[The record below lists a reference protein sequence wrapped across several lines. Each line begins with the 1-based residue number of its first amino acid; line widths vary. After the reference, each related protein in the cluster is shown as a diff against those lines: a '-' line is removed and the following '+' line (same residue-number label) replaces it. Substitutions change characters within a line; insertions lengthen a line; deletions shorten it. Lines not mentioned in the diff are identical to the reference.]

1 MAYAGLKYKLAMA
14 VCHWSQWQEET
25 FSAPMLAQ
33 WMNKTDYNELQE
45 KFKYNKK
52 SVYIKEKMW
61 WYNHMER
68 KGKQS

>member
-1 MAYAGLKYKLAMA
+1 
-14 VCHWSQWQEET
+14 
-25 FSAPMLAQ
+25 MLAQ